1 MKESASS
8 IIDEPHTEEE
18 KTEEVYKAIQLEER
32 VVPVLS
38 SVEIDKEISEYKGCK
53 TDSSCFKD
61 CRGGCFGQNFLTEDG
76 DIRSDSMKRV
86 LQLFREKR
94 G

>member
-8 IIDEPHTEEE
+8 IIDEPQ
-18 KTEEVYKAIQLEER
+18 KKKKQKKSKAIQLEER

-38 SVEIDKEISEYKGCK
+38 LVELDKEISEYKGCK